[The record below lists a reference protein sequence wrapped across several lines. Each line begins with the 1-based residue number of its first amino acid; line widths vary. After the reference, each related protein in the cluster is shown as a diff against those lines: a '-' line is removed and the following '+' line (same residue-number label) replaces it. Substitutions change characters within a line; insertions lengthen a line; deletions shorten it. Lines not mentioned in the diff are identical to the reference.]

1 VPQTGLN
8 QGQLAANSIKN
19 TVDIKQL
26 FQILF
31 RRQLLVFGVSC
42 TVMSVAALYY
52 LTAKSTYQSSMQMLV
67 SSNLDERM
75 PSSNI
80 QSGDSQ
86 VVDYTPQL
94 KLMLSSKLIEK
105 AVDILRHEYPGITVE
120 DIQGNIKQTPLI
132 VTQFQGGT
140 AANKVKSQVF
150 EVSFKADDPIKSK
163 KVLQVLQ
170 QIYQDYNTDQEKQ
183 HLSKGLA
190 FISDRLPK
198 IQEGLIQ
205 AERKLEQFQ
214 KRNNLLDPEIQ
225 GKILL
230 ESLADVKRQLQ
241 ATRAQLQDA
250 LGRYNSLQEKL
261 SSTRPAPSK
270 SNQELLN
277 AIRNT
282 ELALAQERQRYTDDA
297 PSVQQLIQQRQS
309 QAILLQQE
317 LASLNSTDVQPQ
329 PSSFDPMQMQLG
341 ELRLAVKGLTDSEK
355 SLASSESQLRVE
367 LSRYPSL
374 IAEYNRL
381 RRDVETNR
389 KILEQMQQTQRD
401 EGMKIVHSGF
411 DWQVLEQPRLEPYTN
426 KYNLLSLLGGVA
438 IAPFLGVAAALFREM
453 FNDAIYTPEE
463 LQKLTGL
470 NLLGT
475 VPKLQCNHKKRLL
488 MPFSARNEANTKVD
502 AIASLDSNET
512 LDMVYQSLQIF
523 KFPLAFK
530 SLMVTSALP
539 GEGKSTLA
547 LGLAVSAARMHQRVL
562 LIDGNLRN
570 PSLHNTLELSNEW
583 GLSLLLVDDVGSTSF
598 GDYIQPIHPAID
610 VLTAG
615 ENADDP
621 AKLLSS
627 GRMKE
632 LLLTFEETYDL
643 VLIDAPPIL
652 GLVDGRILASLCNA
666 IALVGRMGKVTRG
679 ELIQT
684 TNILS
689 KLNLIGAIANDVR
702 IS

>member
-1 VPQTGLN
+1 MPITSPN
-8 QGQLAANSIKN
+8 QGQLTANSTKS

-26 FQILF
+26 LQILF
-31 RRQLLVFGVSC
+31 RRRLLFFGVSC
-42 TVMSVAALYY
+42 TVMSVATLFY
-52 LTAKSTYQSSMQMLV
+52 LTAKPTYKSSMQMLV
-67 SSNLDERM
+67 SSNLDQRM
-75 PSSNI
+75 PLPNI
-80 QSGDSQ
+80 QSSDSQ
-86 VVDYTPQL
+86 VVDYTSQS
-94 KLMLSSKLIEK
+94 KLMLSSKLVEK
-105 AVDILRHEYPGITVE
+105 AVEILRHEYPDITLE
-120 DIQGNIKQTPLI
+120 DIKGNIKETPLTLTP
-132 VTQFQGGT
+132 VEGDTGVNT
-140 AANKVKSQVF
+140 VKSQTF
-150 EVSFKADDPIKSK
+150 EISFKGDDPIRTK
-163 KVLQVLQ
+163 KVLQVLE
-170 QIYQDYNTDQEKQ
+170 QIYQDNNTEQQKQ

-190 FISDRLPK
+190 FLNDRLPQ
-198 IQEGLIQ
+198 IQQNLIQ

-214 KRNNLLDPEIQ
+214 KKNNLLDPEVQ

-230 ESLADVKRQLQ
+230 ESLADVKKELQ

-250 LGRYNSLQEKL
+250 LGRYSSLQEKL
-261 SSTRPAPSK
+261 SSTPPIPSK
-270 SNQELLN
+270 SSQELLN

-282 ELALAQERQRYTDDA
+282 ESALAQERQRYTDDA
-297 PSVQQLIQQRQS
+297 PSVQQLIQQRKS

-317 LASLNSTDVQPQ
+317 LGSSNSATVLSQ
-329 PSSFDPMQMQLG
+329 PSSSDPAQMKLG
-341 ELRLAVKGLTDSEK
+341 ELRLTIKGLADTEK
-355 SLASSESQLRVE
+355 NLASSENQVRAE
-367 LSRYPSL
+367 LSRYPGL

-389 KILEQMQQTQRD
+389 KILEQMQETQQD
-401 EGMKIVHSGF
+401 EGMKIVQSGF
-411 DWQVLEQPRLEPYTN
+411 DWQVLEEPRLEPYPN
-426 KYNLLSLLGGVA
+426 KDNLLSLLGGVA

-453 FNDAIYTPEE
+453 FNDAIYTPQE
-463 LQKLTGL
+463 LQKLTQL

-475 VPKLQCNHKKRLL
+475 VPKLQSNSKKWLL
-488 MPFSARNEANTKVD
+488 MPFSARNEANRKVD

-512 LDMVYQSLQIF
+512 LDMVYQSLSIF
-523 KFPLAFK
+523 KLPLAFK

-539 GEGKSTLA
+539 QEGKSTLA

-562 LIDGNLRN
+562 LIDGNLRH

-627 GRMKE
+627 ERMKE
-632 LLLTFEETYDL
+632 LLLTFEESYDL

-652 GLVDGRILASLCNA
+652 GLVDGRIWASLCNA

-684 TNILS
+684 TDILS
-689 KLNLIGAIANDVR
+689 KLNLIGAIANDA
-702 IS
+702 IE

>member
-1 VPQTGLN
+1 MAQTGLN
-8 QGQLAANSIKN
+8 QGQLAANSIKS

-31 RRQLLVFGVSC
+31 RQRLLVFGLSC
-42 TVMSVAALYY
+42 TVMSVATLLY
-52 LTAKSTYQSSMQMLV
+52 LNAKPTYQSSMQMLV
-67 SSNLDERM
+67 SSNFDDTM

-80 QSGDSQ
+80 KSGDSQ
-86 VVDYTPQL
+86 VVDYTTQL
-94 KLMLSSKLIEK
+94 KLMLSSRLIEK
-105 AVDILRHEYPGITVE
+105 AVDILRHEYPDITVE
-120 DIQGNIKQTPLI
+120 DIKDNLTQAPLV
-132 VTQFQGGT
+132 VTQIESGT
-140 AANKVKSQVF
+140 GANKVESQVF
-150 EVSFKADDPIKSK
+150 KISFKGDDPIKSK
-163 KVLQVLQ
+163 KVLRVLQ
-170 QIYQDYNTDQEKQ
+170 QIYQDYNTDQQKQ

-190 FISDRLPK
+190 FLSDRLAK
-198 IQEGLIQ
+198 IQQDLIQ

-214 KRNNLLDPEIQ
+214 KKNNLVDPEVQ

-241 ATRAQLQDA
+241 ATRAQQQDA
-250 LGRYNSLQEKL
+250 LSRYNSLQEKL
-261 SSTRPAPSK
+261 SSTRPIQSK

-282 ELALAQERQRYTDDA
+282 ELALARERQRYTDDA
-297 PSVQQLIQQRQS
+297 PSVQQLIEQRQS

-317 LASLNSTDVQPQ
+317 LGSLNSTGIKPQ
-329 PSSFDPMQMQLG
+329 ASSSDSTLMQLD
-341 ELRLAVKGLTDSEK
+341 ELRLKNKGLTDSEK
-355 SLASSESQLRVE
+355 SLASSESQLRAE

-381 RRDVETNR
+381 LRDVETNR

-401 EGMKIVHSGF
+401 EGMKIVQSGF

-426 KYNLLSLLGGVA
+426 NGNLLTLLGGVA

-453 FNDAIYTPEE
+453 FNDAIYTPQE

-488 MPFSARNEANTKVD
+488 IPFSARNQANTKVD

-562 LIDGNLRN
+562 LIDGNLRH

-598 GDYIQPIHPAID
+598 RDYIQPIHPAID

-627 GRMKE
+627 PQMKE
-632 LLLTFEETYDL
+632 LLLTFEESYDL

-689 KLNLIGAIANDVR
+689 KLNLIGAIANDVKSR
-702 IS
+702 